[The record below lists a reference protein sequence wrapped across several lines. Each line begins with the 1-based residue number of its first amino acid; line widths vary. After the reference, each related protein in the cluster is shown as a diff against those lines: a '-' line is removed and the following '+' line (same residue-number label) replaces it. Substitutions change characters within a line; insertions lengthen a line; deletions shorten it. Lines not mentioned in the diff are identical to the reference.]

1 MNLTDAEMTIAQILE
16 ALDAEREMIR
26 TGHLNGLA
34 DLVENRERAIANLDL
49 TNTAN
54 QPVIVQGV
62 AEISKRAKRN
72 AGLLEAA
79 IEGVKAAEKRLSEIY
94 EARNTLGTYERDGTK
109 SIGPVNEST
118 IKKRA

>member
-1 MNLTDAEMTIAQILE
+1 MTLSDAETTIAQILE

-26 TGHLNGLA
+26 NGRLSGLA
-34 DLVENRERAIANLDL
+34 DLVETRERAIAKLDL
-49 TNTAN
+49 TNTADN
-54 QPVIVQGV
+54 PVIVQGV

-79 IEGVKAAEKRLSEIY
+79 IEGVKAAEKRLAEIY

-109 SIGPVNEST
+109 SLGPVSEST